1 MGGNFFK
8 CWIFGALILLGMLGG
23 PAIAVAQTVIY
34 NTCTPNAVGV
44 FTNRVYVLCA
54 SPAPG
59 TVFTQFAVST
69 SDSGMAARFLSAFIT
84 AKVTT
89 KILKITYF
97 PSDLSGAAYGCETSN
112 CRPISGVEIQP

>member
-1 MGGNFFK
+1 MGGKFFK
-8 CWIFGALILLGMLGG
+8 CWIFVALILLGMLGG
-23 PAIAVAQTVIY
+23 PAIAVAQTAIY

-54 SPAPG
+54 AQAPG
-59 TVFTQFAVST
+59 TPFIQFAVST

-89 KILKITYF
+89 KSLKITYF
-97 PSDLSGAAYGCETSN
+97 PSDLSGAAYGCEISN